1 MKKKITI
8 MISIILMA
16 GTFTA
21 CTAEEKVNNDI
32 KTSVVSKAADVSVS
46 TETYATAGTAPKQWH
61 NSKRLIIQC
70 NRRKQQNICS
80 LLLRKRLSK
89 ALTLLWVLIFLKGF
103 ILMKINQITLTDLR
117 RMNGKEGLILQG
129 CGGEVQEW
137 VDGINEM
144 LTDKGILLDN
154 TKFENVSVFK
164 SDGVTCILYPFEDV
178 HLDIG
183 KLAMWRLQSYTA
195 FAGMWLSDYVDN
207 RLGGF
212 EPEQN
217 KEDKLKPDCALIGC
231 DGNVFALLGMASRI
245 LKQNGMA
252 DEAKEMCSRV
262 TNSGSYREAL
272 NIIGEYVNITDGS
285 EQSYDID
292 EDYGEGQAMKL

>member
-1 MKKKITI
+1 
-8 MISIILMA
+8 
-16 GTFTA
+16 
-21 CTAEEKVNNDI
+21 
-32 KTSVVSKAADVSVS
+32 
-46 TETYATAGTAPKQWH
+46 
-61 NSKRLIIQC
+61 
-70 NRRKQQNICS
+70 
-80 LLLRKRLSK
+80 
-89 ALTLLWVLIFLKGF
+89 
-103 ILMKINQITLTDLR
+103 MKINQITLTDLR

-129 CGGEVQEW
+129 CGGEVKEW

-212 EPEQN
+212 EAEQN
-217 KEDKLKPDCALIGC
+217 KEEKVKPDCALIGF
-231 DGNVFALLGMASRI
+231 DSNIFNLLGIASRT

-252 DEAKEMCSRV
+252 DEAEMMCARIRGAE
-262 TNSGSYREAL
+262 NYCEAL

-285 EQSYDID
+285 EQSDDID

>member
-1 MKKKITI
+1 
-8 MISIILMA
+8 
-16 GTFTA
+16 
-21 CTAEEKVNNDI
+21 
-32 KTSVVSKAADVSVS
+32 
-46 TETYATAGTAPKQWH
+46 
-61 NSKRLIIQC
+61 
-70 NRRKQQNICS
+70 
-80 LLLRKRLSK
+80 
-89 ALTLLWVLIFLKGF
+89 
-103 ILMKINQITLTDLR
+103 MKINNITLSDLR

-129 CGGEVQEW
+129 CGGEIKEW
-137 VDGINEM
+137 MDGINKM

-154 TKFENVSVFK
+154 TKFDNVSVFK

-217 KEDKLKPDCALIGC
+217 KEEKLKPDCALIGC
-231 DGNVFALLGMASRI
+231 DGNVFALLGMASRT

-262 TNSGSYREAL
+262 TSLGSYCEAL
-272 NIIGEYVNITDGS
+272 NIIGEYVKITDGS
-285 EQSYDID
+285 EQSDDID

>member
-1 MKKKITI
+1 
-8 MISIILMA
+8 
-16 GTFTA
+16 
-21 CTAEEKVNNDI
+21 
-32 KTSVVSKAADVSVS
+32 
-46 TETYATAGTAPKQWH
+46 
-61 NSKRLIIQC
+61 
-70 NRRKQQNICS
+70 
-80 LLLRKRLSK
+80 
-89 ALTLLWVLIFLKGF
+89 
-103 ILMKINQITLTDLR
+103 
-117 RMNGKEGLILQG
+117 MNGKEGLILQG
-129 CGGEVQEW
+129 CGGETQEW
-137 VDGINEM
+137 VDGINKM
-144 LTDKGILLDN
+144 LTDKGILLDD

-212 EPEQN
+212 KPEQN
-217 KEDKLKPDCALIGC
+217 KAEKLKPDCALIGC
-231 DGNVFALLGMASRI
+231 DSNIFNLMGIASRT

-252 DEAKEMCSRV
+252 DEAEMMCARIRGAE
-262 TNSGSYREAL
+262 NYCEAL

-285 EQSYDID
+285 EQSDDID

>member
-1 MKKKITI
+1 MQSTVEHTI
-8 MISIILMA
+8 KQ
-16 GTFTA
+16 GTHFIVGA
-21 CTAEEKVNNDI
+21 YFYE
-32 KTSVVSKAADVSVS
+32 
-46 TETYATAGTAPKQWH
+46 
-61 NSKRLIIQC
+61 
-70 NRRKQQNICS
+70 RKM
-80 LLLRKRLSK
+80 
-89 ALTLLWVLIFLKGF
+89 T
-103 ILMKINQITLTDLR
+103 MKINSITLSDLR

-129 CGGEVQEW
+129 CGGEIKEW
-137 VDGINEM
+137 MDGINKM

-154 TKFENVSVFK
+154 TKFENVSVFQN
-164 SDGVTCILYPFEDV
+164 DGVTCILYPFEEV

-217 KEDKLKPDCALIGC
+217 KEEKLKPDCALIGC
-231 DGNVFALLGMASRI
+231 DGNVFALLGMASRT

-262 TNSGSYREAL
+262 TSSESYCEAL
-272 NIIGEYVNITDGS
+272 NIIGEYVNIKDGS
-285 EQSYDID
+285 EQSDDID
-292 EDYGEGQAMKL
+292 EDFNEGQAMKL